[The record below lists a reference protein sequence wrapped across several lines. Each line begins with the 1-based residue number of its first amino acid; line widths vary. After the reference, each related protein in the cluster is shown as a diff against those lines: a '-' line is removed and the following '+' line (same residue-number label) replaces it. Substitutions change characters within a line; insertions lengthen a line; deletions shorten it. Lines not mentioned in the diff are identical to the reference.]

1 MTNLFPFSAAV
12 ALMTAGENDF
22 CTYASVML
30 LMTSNQTYGSH
41 YGRAQSNKKQ
51 AIGRTTLDF
60 LVKSDHGNYVHTQ

>member
-1 MTNLFPFSAAV
+1 MI
-12 ALMTAGENDF
+12 F
-22 CTYASVML
+22 CTYASVIL

-60 LVKSDHGNYVHTQ
+60 LVRNDHGNYVHTQ